1 MKQCVPAVIGVGVA
15 LVVFVA
21 KILITQSGAL
31 ARRNYAPSGPTGPP
45 DPPETSGPPEPTGP
59 PGPPGLLG
67 SPGSPGPTGPQGPTG
82 SPGPQG
88 TTEPT
93 GLPGSP
99 GSPGPPGPTE
109 TSGLPGPRANEEEKD
124 SDERSRNDNIC
135 KDGKKKSG
143 VRSVARNRVRRM
155 LGYRT
160 NCFYEIQKFCKLFTT
175 VEVSKVFCLNV
186 PVKKCYA
193 LD

>member
-1 MKQCVPAVIGVGVA
+1 MKHCIPAVIGVGMA

-21 KILITQSGAL
+21 KILSAQSEAL
-31 ARRNYAPSGPTGPP
+31 VWRNYEP
-45 DPPETSGPPEPTGP
+45 SGPPEPRGPRGPPGPPEPRGSPEPPGPPEPRGSPEP
-59 PGPPGLLG
+59 PGPPGL
-67 SPGSPGPTGPQGPTG
+67 
-82 SPGPQG
+82 
-88 TTEPT
+88 
-93 GLPGSP
+93 
-99 GSPGPPGPTE
+99 
-109 TSGLPGPRANEEEKD
+109 RRKEEEKD